1 MDKRKNILDKQHA
14 PRVQEKEIKT
24 RSKVFSHLSATIMT
38 VIFVFAMSQFEFHSL
53 KGLLVDV
60 EFRLKMGR
68 DPHPGISLIAYDD
81 DSNVRY
87 EGTSRIP
94 AEELALLFDALAE
107 EHPLA
112 VAVLG
117 PVNEKTY
124 TDSELNLM
132 ANSFAKVP
140 NTFIGYMD
148 DESLGKNAPQSLLHT
163 ARYLPGFISRDTF
176 SYGADSVS
184 RRVMVSIE
192 GIPTVYAKLAEL
204 YRSYSK
210 EKDLKLSRVER
221 IGDSVQTYIRWQ
233 GPSGTYTPVSSAA
246 IAQKRFSPGTFTN
259 KIVLISSTLQS
270 KKGGDHI
277 FTPYSRDHFSTPLLE
292 GAAHSL
298 ATLIR
303 DNGILRT
310 KSLFDGALA
319 LFVGILTVNLV
330 LFLSPG
336 SGILLVLG
344 EILLLFII
352 SFVALMKYGIWMDIA
367 HPFVIAC
374 VSYYLVIPYR
384 LVDEYRKRWHF
395 QEKSEL
401 MAQLETL
408 KSNFLSLVSHD
419 LKTPIAR
426 IQGNAELL
434 LGESSGLSTDQ
445 KKSIDAIVHTTDD
458 LGHYVQTVLDLTR
471 IESSQ
476 VPVHKVSKDVN
487 AIVREAIDSKRLMA
501 SEKNITIES
510 ELEPLFSIKFD
521 PKLIRQVIANLVEN
535 AIKYSPANTTITLK
549 TKEESDWVK
558 VEIQDQGFGISQEE
572 QEKVFSKFYR
582 GSSPNTTDIKGTGL
596 GLYLVKY
603 FVELHEGFVE
613 LKSEVGKGSNFTV
626 ALPV

>member
-1 MDKRKNILDKQHA
+1 MDRRNPKLNEQHV
-14 PRVQEKEIKT
+14 RNVREKEIKS

-38 VIFVFAMSQFEFHSL
+38 VVFVFAMSQFEFHSL

-60 EFRLKMGR
+60 QFRLSLTK
-68 DPHPGISLIAYDD
+68 DPHQSLALIAYDD

-94 AEELALLFDALAE
+94 PEELVLLFNALEAE
-107 EHPLA
+107 RPLA

-124 TDSELNLM
+124 TESELNQI
-132 ANSFAKVP
+132 AQSFAKIP
-140 NTFIGYMD
+140 NTFVGYTD
-148 DESLGKNAPQSLLHT
+148 DESLGKNAPQALLHT

-184 RRVMVSIE
+184 RRVMVAIE

-204 YRSYSK
+204 YRLANN
-210 EKDLKLSRVER
+210 EKTVKLKRVER

-233 GPSGTYTPVSSAA
+233 GPSGTYVPHSSAA
-246 IAQKRFSPGTFTN
+246 IALRKFPPGTFTG
-259 KIVLISSTLQS
+259 KIVLISSLLQS

-292 GAAHSL
+292 GAAQSV

-310 KSLFDGALA
+310 NALFDNILA
-319 LFVGILTVNLV
+319 LLVGILTVNLV

-336 SGILLVLG
+336 RGILLVVG
-344 EILLLFII
+344 EIFALFLV
-352 SFVALMKYGIWMDIA
+352 SFLCLTKYGLWIDIA

-401 MAQLETL
+401 MAQLEQL

-434 LGESSGLSTDQ
+434 LGESSALSKDQ

-458 LGHYVQTVLDLTR
+458 LGRYVQTVLDLTR

-476 VPVHKVSKDVN
+476 LPLHKVSKDVN
-487 AIVREAIDSKRLMA
+487 AIVREAVDSKRLMA
-501 SEKNITIES
+501 SEKNIQINC

-521 PKLIRQVIANLVEN
+521 PKLIRQVLANLVEN
-535 AIKYSPANTTITLK
+535 AIKYSPDNTTITLR
-549 TKEESDWVK
+549 TKEENDWVK
-558 VEIQDQGFGISQEE
+558 VEVADEGFGISSED

-582 GSSPNTTDIKGTGL
+582 GSSPNTSDIKGTGL

-613 LKSEVGKGSNFTV
+613 LKSEIGKGSNFTV